1 MAETKSK
8 SKNSFLTYKGRPLVR
23 SGNTI
28 YYGNM
33 WEKYVVALQIINY
46 TKVFDQEVAGTIV
59 VQLVSTDANINVSE
73 RIIKRGEKDGLYNA
87 LDIGH
92 VWLERAL
99 GEAANT

>member
-8 SKNSFLTYKGRPLVR
+8 NKNAYLTYKGRPLVR

-33 WEKYVVALQIINY
+33 WEKYVVVLQIINA
-46 TKVFDQEVAGTIV
+46 KKLFDQEVAGTIV
-59 VQLVSTDANINVSE
+59 VQLVSTDASIKMSE

-87 LDIGH
+87 LDIGCI
-92 VWLERAL
+92 WLERAL
-99 GEAANT
+99 NG

>member
-8 SKNSFLTYKGRPLVR
+8 NKNVYLTYKGRPLVR

-33 WEKYVVALQIINY
+33 WEKYVVVLQIIND
-46 TKVFDQEVAGTIV
+46 KKLFDQEISGTIV
-59 VQLVSTDANINVSE
+59 IQLVSTDASINMSE

-87 LDIGH
+87 LDIGCI
-92 VWLERAL
+92 WLERAL
-99 GEAANT
+99 ND